1 MKYII
6 HGSLLKKQ
14 DLTLSQ
20 LGILIY
26 LASNKNISNLKKDL
40 EELWKKGYIIQ
51 SGEDY
56 EFDGYKWDEV
66 KMSIEKDSTE
76 TDLGERCLNLAKKL
90 KEIYPKGNRII
101 GDKKYPFQE
110 AERIIAQR
118 MMKFFLR
125 YGEDFN
131 DEDIINVTKTYV
143 EQFENDNSFM
153 KSLKYF
159 IFKDEDKTDG
169 YGKGYVEEQSLL
181 LTFLENP
188 EEATQK
194 VNNFIKMR

>member
-40 EELWKKGYIIQ
+40 EDLWKKGYIIQ

-76 TDLGERCLNLAKKL
+76 TDLGERCLNLAKRL

>member
-40 EELWKKGYIIQ
+40 EELWKKGFIIQ

-66 KMSIEKDSTE
+66 KMSIEKDTTE

-125 YGEDFN
+125 YGEDFD

-169 YGKGYVEEQSLL
+169 YGKGYIEEQSLL
-181 LTFLENP
+181 LTLLENP

>member
-181 LTFLENP
+181 LNFLENP

>member
-90 KEIYPKGNRII
+90 KEIYPKGNRVI

>member
-76 TDLGERCLNLAKKL
+76 TDLGERCINLAKKL

>member
-40 EELWKKGYIIQ
+40 EDLWKKGYIIQ

-76 TDLGERCLNLAKKL
+76 TDLGERCINLAKKL

>member
-56 EFDGYKWDEV
+56 IFDGYKWDEV
-66 KMSIEKDSTE
+66 KMSIEKDTTE

-125 YGEDFN
+125 YGEDFD